1 MKDPV
6 RSRASESVIKDSEI
20 KSITEVQ
27 EINQQHV
34 QTSNAQEN
42 ILFQEQLNDFPDAYS
57 RNYEEYKLVVG
68 KRQQKISESETI
80 QIVLVGE

>member
-20 KSITEVQ
+20 KSEVQ